1 MTVHMNQTRF
11 TWIETSPLPAYS
23 SDLSQSQEYSNAC
36 GREIDMFGDG
46 LKCTGGMSRGVK
58 HLSWSSMTIVQP
70 YDIVPY
76 VLLLIHANNV
86 STQQD
91 NGISHVISYRV
102 YFSFRN
108 QDSVPI
114 YDWSP
119 YSRDLS
125 HRICGSSWTWG
136 SRNAS
141 MSLTCN
147 LCKWWQKKSVTVVFT
162 SKWDFPGY
170 IQPSY
175 YKISLLFVHI
185 LLVFICD
192 RRKLW
197 HMWFIYI

>member
-1 MTVHMNQTRF
+1 VAWNISLDHPWQSYSRMISCHMFFYLSMRITFRHSKTMGYRTLLAIGFTLASAIKTVSQF
-11 TWIETSPLPAYS
+11 TI
-23 SDLSQSQEYSNAC
+23 
-36 GREIDMFGDG
+36 G
-46 LKCTGGMSRGVK
+46 
-58 HLSWSSMTIVQP
+58 H
-70 YDIVPY
+70 
-76 VLLLIHANNV
+76 H
-86 STQQD
+86 
-91 NGISHVISYRV
+91 
-102 YFSFRN
+102 
-108 QDSVPI
+108 
-114 YDWSP
+114 
-119 YSRDLS
+119 SRDLS

-147 LCKWWQKKSVTVVFT
+147 LCKWWQKKSVTVIFT

>member
-1 MTVHMNQTRF
+1 MNQTRF
-11 TWIETSPLPAYS
+11 TWIETSPVPAYS

-36 GREIDMFGDG
+36 VREIDMFGDG

-58 HLSWSSMTIVQP
+58 HLSWSTMTIVQRM
-70 YDIVPY
+70 
-76 VLLLIHANNV
+76 
-86 STQQD
+86 
-91 NGISHVISYRV
+91 ISCHMFFYLSMRIT
-102 YFSFRN
+102 FRH
-108 QDSVPI
+108 SKTMG
-114 YDWSP
+114 
-119 YSRDLS
+119 

-141 MSLTCN
+141 MTSLTCN
-147 LCKWWQKKSVTVVFT
+147 LCKWWQKKSVTVIFT